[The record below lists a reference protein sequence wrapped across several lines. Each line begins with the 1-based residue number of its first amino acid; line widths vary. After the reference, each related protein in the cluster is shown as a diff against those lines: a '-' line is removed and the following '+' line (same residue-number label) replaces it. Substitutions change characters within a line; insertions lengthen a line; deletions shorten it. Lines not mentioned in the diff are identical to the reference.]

1 MKIFIDSDVI
11 VSSLISSSGAS
22 RILLYQEDLIPI
34 ISSHSHSELTIV
46 VKRMSL
52 DQDLF
57 EQLIQNRL
65 KIIPLNRKTEDLK
78 LEYQTYVTD
87 INDAHI
93 VAGAHAADV
102 RYLITY
108 NLRHF
113 QIEKIKNK
121 LNILTLTP
129 SQFIQYLRSL

>member
-1 MKIFIDSDVI
+1 MGLES
-11 VSSLISSSGAS
+11 
-22 RILLYQEDLIPI
+22 
-34 ISSHSHSELTIV
+34 
-46 VKRMSL
+46 
-52 DQDLF
+52 DLF

-65 KIIPLNRKTEDLK
+65 KVVPLNKTIEDLK
-78 LEYQTYVTD
+78 LEYQTFVTD

-102 RYLITY
+102 KYLITY

-129 SQFIQYLRSL
+129 SQFLQYLRSL